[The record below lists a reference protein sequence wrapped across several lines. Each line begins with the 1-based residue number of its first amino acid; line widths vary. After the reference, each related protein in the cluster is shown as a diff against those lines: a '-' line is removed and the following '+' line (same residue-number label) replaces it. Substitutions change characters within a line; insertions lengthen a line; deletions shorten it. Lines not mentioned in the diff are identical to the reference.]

1 MTKENVIMEI
11 RGQGNG
17 KDIFLDTET
26 TKNSSSWVSDSET
39 GGKIFEESEKVIRKM
54 SVQYKEKWVQPVNLS
69 L

>member
-1 MTKENVIMEI
+1 MLSWKYEGRV
-11 RGQGNG
+11 
-17 KDIFLDTET
+17 T

-39 GGKIFEESEKVIRKM
+39 GGKIFEESEKVVRKM